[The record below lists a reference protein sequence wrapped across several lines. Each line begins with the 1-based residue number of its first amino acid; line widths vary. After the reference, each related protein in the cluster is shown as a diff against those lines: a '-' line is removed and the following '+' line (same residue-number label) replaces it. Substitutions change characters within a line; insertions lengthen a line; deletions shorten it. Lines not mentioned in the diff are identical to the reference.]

1 MSDEQIVIMW
11 MERHKDELST
21 LAYNGGQGPIRVYRE
36 NAYDPRCDLG
46 RAESEGPL
54 PVLRSAPE
62 ALVTMRNTRGALYQ
76 VPVPVARQLGL
87 QIGD

>member
-1 MSDEQIVIMW
+1 MKIIIMW
-11 MERHKDELST
+11 MERDRDEIST
-21 LAYNGGQGPIRVYRE
+21 LAYNNGKGPIRIYDA

-46 RAESEGPL
+46 RDEQEGPL
-54 PVLRSAPE
+54 PILHTAPE

-76 VPVPVARQLGL
+76 VPVGVARQLGL